1 MNRRHFSL
9 ALASALLA
17 PLKAVADADT
27 VFLDYSQDDLDKA
40 YDQRNWAANAGEVI
54 KRYSTDSIAARAKY
68 PPRTERYGQSEAET
82 LDIFAPAGARGLP
95 VMVFVHGGAWRA
107 LSKDDSAAP
116 VSSFVEHGCLY
127 VALNFA
133 NIPAVRLPDMASQ
146 CRLAMLWIRANIARF
161 GGDPQRIFVSGH
173 SSGGH
178 LAATLLATDWKSLGA
193 PADLIKGGVVMS
205 GMMELYPVLLSSRSG
220 YVKVSAAEVEALS
233 PMRHLDRIACLVIVV
248 HGDQESP
255 EFKRQANVFAE
266 ALSGMGRLRA
276 QFVLRGKNHFEV
288 PEAFNDASHPLTM
301 NVLAMMKG

>member
-17 PLKAVADADT
+17 PLKAVAAADT

-173 SSGGH
+173 SSGGIWRRPC
-178 LAATLLATDWKSLGA
+178 LLPTGRAWA

-233 PMRHLDRIACLVIVV
+233 PMRHLDRIACPVIVV

-255 EFKRQANVFAE
+255 EFKRQASVFAE
-266 ALSGMGRLRA
+266 ALSGMGGCVRSSSCA
-276 QFVLRGKNHFEV
+276 GKTTSKCRKH
-288 PEAFNDASHPLTM
+288 STM
-301 NVLAMMKG
+301 LLIH